1 MESFTR
7 KYRKT
12 RGSKVIRF
20 RTILAIACFLLV
32 LLPILLI
39 SLFAGRQSSDIVRQN
54 TQQTLRGL
62 LEQSNQQLQG
72 YVDEVEAVYSTV
84 TLDTNLVDA
93 IRLENTQSTVYERN
107 THLAYITK
115 SLKNLCNGHAIL
127 DNIVLYTPQGNI
139 LIASGNT
146 TLPYREGLPAYSW
159 FDVLERGALEQYT
172 NDNFEMTMAQYPYPV
187 KQQVYLNARRIYD
200 YRDMRSLGVLVVTV
214 RTDAFFAAV
223 DRLPIPADSGV
234 ALLDRE
240 GALMYGRQ
248 LTPALQNTLQGDW
261 QAAAGLDE
269 YLAVGSERYF
279 TVSQTLDTLGWQLV
293 SVTPRSYIMGSA
305 NAVWAFSWRIA
316 MIVALLC
323 GLLVILLV
331 KKLNQPIG
339 RIADAI
345 TAFGEGRLDVRLPEE
360 PYTEFRQVGQQFNCM
375 AAQIDTLITT
385 VRETEQEKQQ
395 LNMRMLEAQI
405 NPHFIYNT
413 LDAVKWVAV
422 MHGDRE
428 SARMITALV
437 KLLRISVY
445 TKSEFITV
453 AEELEYLKNYLML
466 IELRYGTQ
474 IEFVY
479 DVAEQALPCRTLKL
493 VLQPIVE
500 NAVFH
505 GLLGKVEHG
514 VVTICYRADDC
525 LCLTVQD
532 NGIGC
537 VSAEPQGKARERFSG
552 IGLDNIDR
560 RIKLWS
566 GDAYGITMESQPGQ
580 GTRVTVRQPLQREGG
595 AAC

>member
-12 RGSKVIRF
+12 RGSKAIRF

-127 DNIVLYTPQGNI
+127 DNIVLYTPQDNI

-159 FDVLERGALEQYT
+159 FDVLEHGALEQYT

-234 ALLDRE
+234 ALLDRK
-240 GALMYGRQ
+240 GALLYGRQ
-248 LTPALQNTLQGDW
+248 LTPALQNTLQGEW

-279 TVSQTLDTLGWQLV
+279 TVSKRWIRWDGSWFR
-293 SVTPRSYIMGSA
+293 SPRVPISWAVRMQYGCSA
-305 NAVWAFSWRIA
+305 G
-316 MIVALLC
+316 AL
-323 GLLVILLV
+323 
-331 KKLNQPIG
+331 
-339 RIADAI
+339 R
-345 TAFGEGRLDVRLPEE
+345 
-360 PYTEFRQVGQQFNCM
+360 
-375 AAQIDTLITT
+375 
-385 VRETEQEKQQ
+385 
-395 LNMRMLEAQI
+395 
-405 NPHFIYNT
+405 
-413 LDAVKWVAV
+413 
-422 MHGDRE
+422 
-428 SARMITALV
+428 
-437 KLLRISVY
+437 
-445 TKSEFITV
+445 
-453 AEELEYLKNYLML
+453 
-466 IELRYGTQ
+466 
-474 IEFVY
+474 
-479 DVAEQALPCRTLKL
+479 
-493 VLQPIVE
+493 
-500 NAVFH
+500 
-505 GLLGKVEHG
+505 
-514 VVTICYRADDC
+514 
-525 LCLTVQD
+525 
-532 NGIGC
+532 
-537 VSAEPQGKARERFSG
+537 
-552 IGLDNIDR
+552 
-560 RIKLWS
+560 
-566 GDAYGITMESQPGQ
+566 
-580 GTRVTVRQPLQREGG
+580 
-595 AAC
+595 